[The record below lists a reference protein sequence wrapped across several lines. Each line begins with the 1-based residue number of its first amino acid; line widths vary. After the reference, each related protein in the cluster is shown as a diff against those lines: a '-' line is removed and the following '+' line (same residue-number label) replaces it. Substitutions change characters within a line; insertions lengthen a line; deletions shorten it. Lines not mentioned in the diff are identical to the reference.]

1 MHYNELSENES
12 FMENMQ
18 VNDIEQQHEYMEMQ
32 AMYEANQLE
41 A

>member
-18 VNDIEQQHEYMEMQ
+18 VNDIENMHERIP
-32 AMYEANQLE
+32 LP
-41 A
+41 